1 MGLKQNT
8 SILAQLPLR
17 HMGGSPANLRPFWGR
32 TDLRNSTV
40 GQGIE
45 TDLAGIPAG
54 HYHPSSWNLPYIG
67 GQMSAFTYTG
77 ATFTA
82 GPLTMAA
89 GRNAVGDSTFTFT
102 VGPSQLEL
110 VVSASGTSAITFT
123 LTGGAAAV
131 LQAVGSIAVQFT
143 VGPSTLGAISGIF
156 ASQTITWSG
165 SATPRGDGNM
175 IGAVSPFTEL
185 SPENLAAA
193 VWNALATE
201 YNSAGT
207 MGNKLNLASSGGIDY
222 NTLAQAVWTYVT
234 RELTITGNEAAADA
248 VRAEIAAELARIDV
262 AVSTRLASSG
272 YTPAPTASDN
282 ATAVLLAAEVA
293 PIKAD
298 IRKVNNYTVSGE
310 GTASD
315 PWGPA

>member
-1 MGLKQNT
+1 MALKQNT
-8 SILAQLPLR
+8 ALLGQLPIRLI
-17 HMGGSPANLRPFWGR
+17 GGSPGTFRALWGR
-32 TDLRNSTV
+32 SSLRNSTV
-40 GQGIE
+40 GEGI
-45 TDLAGIPAG
+45 TSQLAGIPSG
-54 HYHPSSWNLPYIG
+54 HLAPSSWNLPYKPG
-67 GQMSAFTYTG
+67 AMSAFTYTG

-131 LQAVGSIAVQFT
+131 LQAVGSIAAQFT

-262 AVSTRLASSG
+262 AISSRLAAAG